1 MKNKIAFVV
10 EKISNRAGIERAVIN
25 TVNGLNKTRK
35 YDICIISIFT
45 DDSEYPAYLL
55 DKNVKLIHLRI
66 NKASKYAWYIKFVK
80 VTRKVIKNESIRYVI
95 GTTHGINSCLGF
107 VRKSSKVIGCEHF
120 NYDSCSKVMRFSKY
134 ITYPK
139 LDALVLLTV
148 PDAKR
153 YFYIGKNKLYV
164 IPNIVS
170 FQTEDNAKFDAKRI
184 IAVGRLSRQKGFDY
198 LVQVAKKLKN
208 EIPEWRIDIFGDG
221 DQRDTLLNDIQKNSL
236 NNFVNIKHSTNNIME
251 ELLKSS
257 IYVMTSR
264 FEGLPMVL
272 IEAQECG
279 LPIVSFDCKE
289 GPNQIVQD
297 NKNGYLVEVGD
308 SNTFADKVISITKN
322 EEMWNVFS
330 ENAKEN
336 ANNYSEGRIIKLWLE
351 LFDKV

>member
-1 MKNKIAFVV
+1 MKKKIAFVV

-25 TVNGLNKTRK
+25 SVNGLIKTGK
-35 YDICIISIFT
+35 YDISIISIFT
-45 DDSEYPAYLL
+45 DNSDYPAYLL

-66 NKASKYAWYIKFVK
+66 NKGSKYAWYIKFVK
-80 VTRKVIKNESIRYVI
+80 AIRKVIKNESIRYVI
-95 GTTHGINSCLGF
+95 GTTHGINSCLGS
-107 VRKSSKVIGCEHF
+107 VRKNSKVIGCEHF
-120 NYDSCSKVMRFSKY
+120 NYDSCSKIMRFSKY

-139 LDALVLLTV
+139 LDALVLLTI
-148 PDAKR
+148 PDSKR
-153 YFYIGKNKLYV
+153 YFYVGENKLYV

-198 LVQVAKKLKN
+198 LIQVAKKLKN
-208 EIPEWRIDIFGDG
+208 EIPEWQIDILGDG
-221 DQRDTLLNDIQKNSL
+221 DQREYLLNEIQKNNL
-236 NNFVNIKHSTNNIME
+236 NNFVNIKPATNNIME

-289 GPNQIVQD
+289 GPNQIIQD

-308 SNTFADKVISITKN
+308 INIFVDKVISITKN

-330 ENAKEN
+330 KNAKEN
-336 ANNYSEGRIIKLWLE
+336 ADNYSEGRIIKLWME

>member
-1 MKNKIAFVV
+1 MQ
-10 EKISNRAGIERAVIN
+10 SG
-25 TVNGLNKTRK
+25 
-35 YDICIISIFT
+35 
-45 DDSEYPAYLL
+45 
-55 DKNVKLIHLRI
+55 
-66 NKASKYAWYIKFVK
+66 
-80 VTRKVIKNESIRYVI
+80 RKVIKNESIRYVI
-95 GTTHGINSCLGF
+95 GTTHGINSCLGS
-107 VRKSSKVIGCEHF
+107 VRKNSKVIGCEHF
-120 NYDSCSKVMRFSKY
+120 NYDSCSKIMRFSKY

-139 LDALVLLTV
+139 LDALVLLTI
-148 PDAKR
+148 PDSKR
-153 YFYIGKNKLYV
+153 YFYVGENKLYV

-198 LVQVAKKLKN
+198 LIQVAKKLKN
-208 EIPEWRIDIFGDG
+208 EIPEWQIDILGDG
-221 DQRDTLLNDIQKNSL
+221 DQREYLLNEIQKNNL
-236 NNFVNIKHSTNNIME
+236 NNFVNIKPATNNIME

-289 GPNQIVQD
+289 GPNQIIQD

-308 SNTFADKVISITKN
+308 INIFVDKVISITKN

-330 ENAKEN
+330 KNAKEN
-336 ANNYSEGRIIKLWLE
+336 ADNYSEGRIIKLWME

>member
-1 MKNKIAFVV
+1 MKKKIAFVV

-25 TVNGLNKTRK
+25 SVNGLIKTGK
-35 YDICIISIFT
+35 YDISIISIFT
-45 DDSEYPAYLL
+45 DNSDYPAYLL

-66 NKASKYAWYIKFVK
+66 NKCSKYAWYIKFVK
-80 VTRKVIKNESIRYVI
+80 AIRKVIKNESIRYVI
-95 GTTHGINSCLGF
+95 GTTHGINSCLGS
-107 VRKSSKVIGCEHF
+107 VRKNSKVIGCEHF
-120 NYDSCSKVMRFSKY
+120 NYDSCSKIMRFSKY

-139 LDALVLLTV
+139 LDALVLLTI
-148 PDAKR
+148 PDSKR
-153 YFYIGKNKLYV
+153 YFYVGENKLYV

-198 LVQVAKKLKN
+198 LIQVAKKLKN
-208 EIPEWRIDIFGDG
+208 EIPEWQIDILGDG
-221 DQRDTLLNDIQKNSL
+221 DQREYLLNEIQKNNL
-236 NNFVNIKHSTNNIME
+236 NNFVNIKPATNNIME

-289 GPNQIVQD
+289 GPNQIIQD

-308 SNTFADKVISITKN
+308 INIFADKVISITKN

-330 ENAKEN
+330 KNAKEN
-336 ANNYSEGRIIKLWLE
+336 ADNYSEGRIIKLWME

>member
-1 MKNKIAFVV
+1 MKKKIAFVV

-25 TVNGLNKTRK
+25 SVNGLIKTGK
-35 YDICIISIFT
+35 YDISIISIFT
-45 DDSEYPAYLL
+45 DNSDYPAYLL

-66 NKASKYAWYIKFVK
+66 NKGSKYAWYIKFVK
-80 VTRKVIKNESIRYVI
+80 AIRKVIKNESIRYVI
-95 GTTHGINSCLGF
+95 GTTHGINSCLGS
-107 VRKSSKVIGCEHF
+107 VRKNSKVIGCEHF
-120 NYDSCSKVMRFSKY
+120 NYDSCSKIMRFSKY

-139 LDALVLLTV
+139 LDALVLLTI
-148 PDAKR
+148 PDSKR
-153 YFYIGKNKLYV
+153 YFYVGENKLYV

-198 LVQVAKKLKN
+198 LIQVAKKLKN
-208 EIPEWRIDIFGDG
+208 EIPEWQIDILGDG
-221 DQRDTLLNDIQKNSL
+221 DQREYLLNEIQKNNL
-236 NNFVNIKHSTNNIME
+236 NNFVNIKPATNNIME

-322 EEMWNVFS
+322 EEMWNIFS

>member
-1 MKNKIAFVV
+1 MKKKIAFVV

-25 TVNGLNKTRK
+25 SVNGLIKTGK
-35 YDICIISIFT
+35 YDISIISIFT
-45 DDSEYPAYLL
+45 DNSDYPAYLL

-66 NKASKYAWYIKFVK
+66 NKGSKYAWYIKFVK
-80 VTRKVIKNESIRYVI
+80 AIRKVIKNEFIRYVI

-107 VRKSSKVIGCEHF
+107 VRKNSKVIGCEHF
-120 NYDSCSKVMRFSKY
+120 NYDSCSKIMRFSKY

-139 LDALVLLTV
+139 LDALVLLTI
-148 PDAKR
+148 PDSKR
-153 YFYIGKNKLYV
+153 YFYVGENKLYV

-198 LVQVAKKLKN
+198 LIQAAKKLKN
-208 EIPEWRIDIFGDG
+208 EIPEWQIDILGDG
-221 DQRDTLLNDIQKNSL
+221 DQREYLLNEIQKNNL
-236 NNFVNIKHSTNNIME
+236 NNFVNIKPATNNIME

-289 GPNQIVQD
+289 GPNQIIQD

-308 SNTFADKVISITKN
+308 INIFVDKVISITKN

-330 ENAKEN
+330 KNAKEN
-336 ANNYSEGRIIKLWLE
+336 ADNYSEGRIIKLWME

>member
-1 MKNKIAFVV
+1 MKKKIAFVV

-25 TVNGLNKTRK
+25 SVNGLIKTGK
-35 YDICIISIFT
+35 YDISIISIFT
-45 DDSEYPAYLL
+45 DNSDYPAYLL

-66 NKASKYAWYIKFVK
+66 NKGSKYAWYIKFVK
-80 VTRKVIKNESIRYVI
+80 AIRKVIKNESIRYVI
-95 GTTHGINSCLGF
+95 GTTHGINSCLGS
-107 VRKSSKVIGCEHF
+107 VRKNSKVIGCEHF
-120 NYDSCSKVMRFSKY
+120 NYDSCSKIMRFSKY

-139 LDALVLLTV
+139 LDALVLLTI
-148 PDAKR
+148 PDSKR
-153 YFYIGKNKLYV
+153 YFYVGENKLYV

-198 LVQVAKKLKN
+198 LIQVAKKLKN
-208 EIPEWRIDIFGDG
+208 EIPEWQIDILGDG
-221 DQRDTLLNDIQKNSL
+221 DQREYLLNEIQKNNL
-236 NNFVNIKHSTNNIME
+236 NNFVNIKPATNNIME

-279 LPIVSFDCKE
+279 LQIVSFDCKE
-289 GPNQIVQD
+289 GPNQIIQD

-308 SNTFADKVISITKN
+308 INIFADKVISITKN

-330 ENAKEN
+330 KNAKEN
-336 ANNYSEGRIIKLWLE
+336 ADNYSEGRIIKLWME